1 MKLTATI
8 QKSEDGWFV
17 GQIKEL
23 PAVIEQGKS
32 VEELKK
38 NLSEALEFYLETQR
52 LLFDKTHQN
61 QFFLKEEEF
70 AFA

>member
-32 VEELKK
+32 MEELKK
-38 NLSEALEFYLETQR
+38 NLSEALDFYLETQR
-52 LLFDKTHQN
+52 LLFDNTHQN
-61 QFFLKEEEF
+61 HVFLKEEEF